1 MVPPISLACAQCGN
15 LPDCKSENRR
25 SLQGVSVWSKR
36 EKDPL
41 KEQSVSAPRGR
52 IQECVCGG
60 GGVDFYYKT
69 FNTLLFL
76 EIYVRVTLVNIKLN
90 FKTIFL
96 RERSAP
102 H

>member
-52 IQECVCGG
+52 IQECVC
-60 GGVDFYYKT
+60 VVISYT
-69 FNTLLFL
+69 FEHSHLSTM
-76 EIYVRVTLVNIKLN
+76 KM
-90 FKTIFL
+90 
-96 RERSAP
+96 
-102 H
+102 

>member
-1 MVPPISLACAQCGN
+1 MVQPISLACVQCGN

-52 IQECVCGG
+52 IQECVCVGG
-60 GGVDFYYKT
+60 GGGLIFIIRPSTRFY
-69 FNTLLFL
+69 F
-76 EIYVRVTLVNIKLN
+76 
-90 FKTIFL
+90 
-96 RERSAP
+96 
-102 H
+102 